1 MTTRVTQAW
10 LRDVFQDDSLIFQFD
25 PTWGPSARSTIREAL
40 FAVTAQPEWLDLAK
54 PPHAPGLY
62 ASISHCD
69 QGGGFCVS
77 ETRPVGF
84 DVELAVRVSER
95 TVARIC
101 AGADEVR
108 SAPSPA
114 ALWCAKEAAFKS
126 LLSTGFQ
133 PSIVA
138 AITTTDWRA
147 SDATSAFHCEA
158 FLEPQTTSA
167 SKGSTRAPRLEGVVW
182 SIQGLQF
189 SFFSA
194 HLN

>member
-1 MTTRVTQAW
+1 MTTTETQAW
-10 LRDVFQDDSLIFQFD
+10 LRRVFQDDSLIFQFD

-40 FAVTAQPEWLDLAK
+40 FAVSAKPEWRDLAK
-54 PPHAPGLY
+54 PPQAPGLY

-69 QGGGFCVS
+69 GGGGFGVS
-77 ETRPVGF
+77 RTRAVGF
-84 DVELAVRVSER
+84 DVELAARVSER
-95 TVARIC
+95 TAARVC
-101 AGADEVR
+101 TNPDEIR
-108 SAPSPA
+108 CAPSPA
-114 ALWCAKEAAFKS
+114 ALWCAKEASFKS

-138 AITTTDWRA
+138 VITTTTWRP
-147 SDATSAFHCEA
+147 SDVSSAFHCEA
-158 FLEPQTTSA
+158 YLEPQKESA
-167 SKGSTRAPRLEGVVW
+167 TKGSTREPRLQGVVW